1 MNVSPFERDWCSL
14 VTREHHQFESTYE
27 GRAMIL
33 HHLLAKGATSSL
45 VTRLRPSSGPV
56 AC

>member
-14 VTREHHQFESTYE
+14 VTREHHHLEFTYE

-45 VTRLRPSSGPV
+45 VKGLRPRSGPV

>member
-33 HHLLAKGATSSL
+33 HHPLAKGATSSL
-45 VTRLRPSSGPV
+45 VTGLRPRSGAV